1 MRLVLGLRDVI
12 YEPEMLRTAWAAEGV
27 YELLDELY
35 DLILVYGPREVLDTV
50 ETYGF
55 PPGVAKKTRHV
66 GYLAASRTAAAPDVV
81 RSRLGLGRGRL
92 VVVTVGG
99 GDRGLSLLHTMV
111 EALDLIPG
119 RLPFECVLVCGPLT
133 SSGAV
138 RELREQVRQRPE
150 LHVLHHTPDL
160 IDCMEAAD
168 LVVASAGYNAVCE
181 ILSLDRPAILAPQAF
196 EIGEQPL
203 RAQILSRLGLFRA
216 IQPADLSPARLLAAV
231 LEILADPPAARP
243 PVDLD
248 GLATTAAEL
257 ERLLD
262 EA

>member
-1 MRLVLGLRDVI
+1 
-12 YEPEMLRTAWAAEGV
+12 
-27 YELLDELY
+27 
-35 DLILVYGPREVLDTV
+35 
-50 ETYGF
+50 
-55 PPGVAKKTRHV
+55 
-66 GYLAASRTAAAPDVV
+66 
-81 RSRLGLGRGRL
+81 
-92 VVVTVGG
+92 
-99 GDRGLSLLHTMV
+99 
-111 EALDLIPG
+111 
-119 RLPFECVLVCGPLT
+119 
-133 SSGAV
+133 
-138 RELREQVRQRPE
+138 
-150 LHVLHHTPDL
+150 
-160 IDCMEAAD
+160 MEAAD